1 MRNSLLITIICVVLY
16 FKTDFSLFSMYVY
29 AGRQAGRQG
38 TESDRCAIVA
48 IDGFDNLIVINRDMR
63 CVVSCESV

>member
-38 TESDRCAIVA
+38 TESDRCAVVA
-48 IDGFDNLIVINRDMR
+48 MMALTI
-63 CVVSCESV
+63 